1 MRWKSERIFWLF
13 VGPPGGISR
22 ARSCDQAFSLDTSSM
37 SYFTDPLNYDFDRAR
52 MYNAP
57 PDVAPEPCTPA
68 ACSQQSLDA
77 MGFVFCGTC
86 KRKLCPDCSTQI
98 GYEFYCQA
106 HSVCG
111 HMISTEETD
120 AHLYNRTA
128 CKQPACAWCT
138 ECGDLLCSD
147 HSAKLPDQDLCV
159 RCSK

>member
-1 MRWKSERIFWLF
+1 MN
-13 VGPPGGISR
+13 
-22 ARSCDQAFSLDTSSM
+22 
-37 SYFTDPLNYDFDRAR
+37 YFTDPLNYDFDRAR

-57 PDVAPEPCTPA
+57 SDVAPEPCAPS

-111 HMISTEETD
+111 HMISTEETH